1 MKSLIVTVAVTALAV
16 LLATNE
22 CQAHPFHV
30 SIAEAEWNASSKTIE
45 VALRVDPVDLEL
57 ALRRRFRKP
66 VDLDKTRDIEKLIA
80 AWLQDTFV
88 VRNADKKES
97 KLDWVGCEITLK
109 EAWLYFEFPAEAGWQ
124 GLTISNEVFFE
135 RLNGQANTVN
145 FTAGRYRQSFT
156 LTRNRTSQ
164 ELKKSDRVS
173 LQRNR
178 RSQRNASRRE
188 NPRRSS
194 ERGRRA
200 RSTHSL
206 PHTHATPSSRR
217 ASDVGASAQDKE
229 QSKTGM
235 E

>member
-1 MKSLIVTVAVTALAV
+1 MKSLIVTVAVTAMAV

-45 VALRVDPVDLEL
+45 VALRVDAVDLEL

-97 KLDWVGCEITLK
+97 KLDWVGCKITLK

-135 RLNGQANTVN
+135 RLN
-145 FTAGRYRQSFT
+145 
-156 LTRNRTSQ
+156 
-164 ELKKSDRVS
+164 D
-173 LQRNR
+173 
-178 RSQRNASRRE
+178 
-188 NPRRSS
+188 
-194 ERGRRA
+194 
-200 RSTHSL
+200 
-206 PHTHATPSSRR
+206 
-217 ASDVGASAQDKE
+217 
-229 QSKTGM
+229 
-235 E
+235 